1 VITYHK
7 DYLLV
12 GQGLS
17 GSNLAWQLHFNNLT
31 FDIIDNGGLTSS
43 SRVAGGVVN
52 PMSFKRLILSW
63 KAQEL
68 VTYAQSFYSKIEAEL
83 GQKVYHPFSLLRPFS
98 SFEEQNNWAVRMAE
112 PSFTKVL
119 DFFEETLPESIH
131 QEFGIGKVNLAGRLD
146 VEVFLDTTA
155 HYFKSDIFNEQFDYS
170 LLQLND
176 THISYKDNHYKGLI
190 FCDGYQYIHN
200 PYFSYLPQ
208 NCTKG
213 EILIIKSNQFPN
225 QLISKGC
232 FVMPFTKPNHFVV
245 GATYKWDDLT
255 THQTDEAKSELLE
268 KLEKIGDF
276 DYEIMEHKVGIR
288 PTVPDRRPLIGTH
301 PTFKN
306 VHLFNGMGSKA
317 VMLAP
322 HFSAN
327 FLSYLNN
334 EAQLEKEVDIK
345 RYIKYFS

>member
-1 VITYHK
+1 MIAFDK
-7 DYLLV
+7 EYLII

-17 GSNLAWQLHFNNLT
+17 GSNLGWQCFFNQIS
-31 FDIIDNGGLTSS
+31 FDCIDNGGKTSS

-63 KAQEL
+63 NAQQL
-68 VTYAQSFYSKIEAEL
+68 VSYAQSFYSKIETQI
-83 GQKVYHPFSLLRPFS
+83 GVTVYHPFSLLRPFS
-98 SFEEQNNWAVRMAE
+98 SFEEQNNWAVRMTE
-112 PSFTKVL
+112 PSFNNVL
-119 DFFEETLPESIH
+119 EFFEDTLPETIF

-146 VEVFLDTTA
+146 VERFLDLTA
-155 HYFKSDIFNEQFDYS
+155 EYFKSNVINEHFDFQELS
-170 LLQLND
+170 IH
-176 THISYKDNHYKGLI
+176 TSHIHYKDKNYKGII
-190 FCDGYQYIHN
+190 FSDGYQYINN

-255 THQTDEAKSELLE
+255 TRQTDEAKFELLE
-268 KLEKIGDF
+268 KLEKIGTF
-276 DYEIMEHKVGIR
+276 DYEIIEHKVGIR

-322 HFSAN
+322 HFSAD
-327 FLSYLNN
+327 FVSYLSNAT
-334 EAQLEKEVDIK
+334 ELEKEVDIK
-345 RYIKYFS
+345 RYLKHFF

>member
-1 VITYHK
+1 VSTLHK
-7 DYLLV
+7 DYLIV

-17 GSNLAWQLHFNNLT
+17 GSNLAWQLFFNNIT
-31 FDIIDNGGLTSS
+31 FDCIDNGRLSSS

-68 VTYAQSFYSKIEAEL
+68 VTYAQTFYSKIEAEL
-83 GQKVYHPFSLLRPFS
+83 GPKVYHPFSLLRPFS
-98 SFEEQNNWAVRMAE
+98 SFEEQNNWAVKMAE

-119 DFFEETLPESIH
+119 DFFEDPLPESIH
-131 QEFGIGKVNLAGRLD
+131 QTFGVGKVNLAGRLD
-146 VEVFLDTTA
+146 VEVFLDYTEQK
-155 HYFKSDIFNEQFDYS
+155 FKSAIFKEQFDYA
-170 LLQLND
+170 LLQIND
-176 THISYKDNHYKGLI
+176 TQISYKGNNYKGLI
-190 FCDGYQYIHN
+190 FCDGYQYINN

-232 FVMPFTKPNHFVV
+232 FVMPFTKPNHFVL

-255 THQTDEAKSELLE
+255 THKTEEAKSELLE
-268 KLEKIGDF
+268 KLEKIGNF
-276 DYEIMEHKVGIR
+276 DYEIIEHKVGIR

-301 PTFKN
+301 PLHKN

-322 HFSAN
+322 YFCAN
-327 FLSYLNN
+327 FVSYLNN
-334 EAQLEKEVDIK
+334 EAQIEKEVDIK
-345 RYIKYFS
+345 RYLKYFS